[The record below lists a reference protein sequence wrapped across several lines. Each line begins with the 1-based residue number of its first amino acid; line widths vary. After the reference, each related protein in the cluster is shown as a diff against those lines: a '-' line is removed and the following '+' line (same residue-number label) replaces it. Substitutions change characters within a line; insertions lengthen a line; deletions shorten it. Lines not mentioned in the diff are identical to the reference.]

1 MDTICHQRLLL
12 PLNISICGLFSVHF
26 GSFFNLVVNII
37 LMSIIYIQ
45 LDYVDSLEAATIIRL
60 MKAYYDS
67 LLNDPDEALNI
78 LEQINQLI

>member
-1 MDTICHQRLLL
+1 
-12 PLNISICGLFSVHF
+12 
-26 GSFFNLVVNII
+26 
-37 LMSIIYIQ
+37 MSIIYIQ